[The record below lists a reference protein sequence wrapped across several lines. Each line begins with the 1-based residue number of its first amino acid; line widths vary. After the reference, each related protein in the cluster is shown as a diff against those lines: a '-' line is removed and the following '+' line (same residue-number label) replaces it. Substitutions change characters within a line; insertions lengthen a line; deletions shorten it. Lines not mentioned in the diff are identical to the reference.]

1 MPCHRIY
8 NACQHCSERLHSK
21 DRVST
26 GRPDGHNVCSSL
38 CSIVFGVVFESP
50 ISVAF
55 PFGTRCGTHCGTDC
69 EFRVCSR
76 CLCRCVRELCSTEH
90 VFEVCSCVRTC
101 VRRVRVDSLVKGTC
115 VRAFDGTR
123 SRNTEILCSSVFRVR
138 EQLRYIYSYI

>member
-1 MPCHRIY
+1 MFELVFDCVRRCVRKPILRFASNSLIPHRP
-8 NACQHCSERLHSK
+8 R
-21 DRVST
+21 
-26 GRPDGHNVCSSL
+26 
-38 CSIVFGVVFESP
+38 
-50 ISVAF
+50 ISVRSQTA
-55 PFGTRCGTHCGTDC
+55 

-123 SRNTEILCSSVFRVR
+123 SRNTEILCSSVFCVR
-138 EQLRYIYSYI
+138 EQLRYIYILTRISGRALHALNSSRSED